1 MAETARMYFEDVH
14 VGDEWASAGRT
25 ITETDAM
32 MWSYLTGDWTSLHV
46 DEEYARRVSVFG
58 GRIPPGMMT
67 AAISQGLLSQLRLF
81 HETAL
86 AFLELV
92 IRYKDVVRVGDTVH
106 STLRIT
112 EKRPTSK
119 ADRGIVRLEQAVINQ
134 HGALVQEGEW
144 TLLVACR
151 PPADGGEKTASE
163 R

>member
-1 MAETARMYFEDVH
+1 MYFEDVH
-14 VGDEWASAGRT
+14 VGDEWTSAGRT

-32 MWSYLTGDWTSLHV
+32 TWSYLTGDWTSLHV
-46 DEEYARRVSVFG
+46 DEEYAKRVSVFG
-58 GRIPPGMMT
+58 GRVPPGMMT

-106 STLRIT
+106 STLRIAET
-112 EKRPTSK
+112 RPTSK
-119 ADRGIVRLEQAVINQ
+119 PDRGVVRLAQAVINQ
-134 HGALVQEGEW
+134 HGAVVQESEW
-144 TLLVACR
+144 SILVACR
-151 PPADGGEKTASE
+151 PPTEAAQTGGE